1 MRLLLIEDDAMIGD
15 DLHEGLRGEGY
26 AVDWVRDG
34 RSAELALGS
43 HAYDLVLLDLGL
55 PKKSGTDILAAY
67 RHRGGVAPV
76 MIITARDAT
85 ADRVLGLDTGADDY
99 LVKPFDLDELFARI
113 RALLRRRAG
122 RTRAEL
128 VHGNLVVNV
137 ATREATLDGK
147 AVHLSSREFSILH
160 VLLDAAGAVVSKT
173 QLEEKLY
180 GWQDEVESNAVDVHI
195 HHLRKKLGA
204 ELIRNVRGVGYRIPS
219 VP

>member
-1 MRLLLIEDDAMIGD
+1 MRLLLIEDDSMIGD
-15 DLHEGLRGEGY
+15 NLDEGLRSEGY

-43 HAYDLVLLDLGL
+43 HDYDLILLDLGL
-55 PKKSGTDILAAY
+55 PKKQGLDVLTAY
-67 RHRGGVAPV
+67 RGRGGQAPV
-76 MIITARDAT
+76 MITTARDAT
-85 ADRVLGLDTGADDY
+85 ADRVRGLDAGADDY

-122 RTRAEL
+122 RARAEL
-128 VHGNLVVNV
+128 VHGKLVVNV
-137 ATREATLDGK
+137 ASHETTLDGK
-147 AVHLSSREFSILH
+147 AVHLSSREFAVLH
-160 VLLDAAGAVVSKT
+160 VLLEAAGAVVSKA

-204 ELIRNVRGVGYRIPS
+204 ELIRNVRGVGYRIAPL
-219 VP
+219 P

>member
-15 DLHEGLRGEGY
+15 NLDEGLRAEGY

-34 RSAELALGS
+34 HSAELALGS
-43 HAYDLVLLDLGL
+43 HDYDLILLDLGL
-55 PKKSGTDILAAY
+55 PKKQGIDVLDTY
-67 RHRGGVAPV
+67 RHHGGQAPV
-76 MIITARDAT
+76 LIVTARDAT

-122 RTRAEL
+122 RACAEL
-128 VHGNLVVNV
+128 VHGSLVVNV
-137 ATREATLDGK
+137 ATREVSLDGK

-160 VLLDAAGAVVSKT
+160 VLLDAAGAVVSKA

-204 ELIRNVRGVGYRIPS
+204 ELIRNVRGVGYRIPAM
-219 VP
+219 P

>member
-1 MRLLLIEDDAMIGD
+1 MRLLLIEDDSMIGD
-15 DLHEGLRGEGY
+15 NLDEGLRGEGY

-43 HAYDLVLLDLGL
+43 HDYDLILLDLGL
-55 PKKSGTDILAAY
+55 PKQQGLDVLAAY
-67 RHRGGVAPV
+67 RARGGQAPV

-85 ADRVLGLDTGADDY
+85 ADRVRGLDGGADDY

-128 VHGNLVVNV
+128 VHGSLVVNV
-137 ATREATLDGK
+137 ATHEVTRDGK
-147 AVHLSSREFSILH
+147 AVHLSSREFAILH
-160 VLLDAAGAVVSKT
+160 VLLDAAGAVVSKA

-195 HHLRKKLGA
+195 HHLRRKLGA
-204 ELIRNVRGVGYRIPS
+204 ELIRNVRGVGYRIPAM
-219 VP
+219 P